1 MNQSVPTVEIAVA
14 AGAEFVRL
22 VRLVVAGVGSVA
34 RLDLEEIED
43 LKMAVGEACYAAFFG
58 AQAPETQVR
67 ISARVLPEGVELL
80 VRRDQPDPLAPPAFS
95 DTSGPCALGLA
106 LVEQVVDEVSLCLEA
121 GGHCLRI
128 LKLRRGPQ
136 LSM

>member
-1 MNQSVPTVEIAVA
+1 MDTSVPTVEIEVPAR
-14 AGAEFVRL
+14 AEFVRM

-58 AQAPETQVR
+58 AQTSETQVR

-80 VRRDQPDPLAPPAFS
+80 VRRGHCDPQAPPAFS
-95 DTSGPCALGLA
+95 DPSGPCALGLA
-106 LVEQVVDEVSLCLEA
+106 LVEQVVDEVSLCLES
-121 GGHCLRI
+121 GGRCLRI
-128 LKLRRGPQ
+128 LKLRRRPQ